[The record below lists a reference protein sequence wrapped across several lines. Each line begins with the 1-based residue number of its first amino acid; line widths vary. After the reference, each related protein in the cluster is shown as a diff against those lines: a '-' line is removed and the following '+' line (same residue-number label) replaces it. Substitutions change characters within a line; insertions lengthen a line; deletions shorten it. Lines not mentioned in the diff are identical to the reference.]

1 MEPWRGIVS
10 PWRHSHYEEWLVNM
24 TLFEIPAVVVVLSV
38 IAVVVMR
45 AFASSRTDGIDAF
58 MRRGIADER
67 ERN

>member
-1 MEPWRGIVS
+1 
-10 PWRHSHYEEWLVNM
+10 M